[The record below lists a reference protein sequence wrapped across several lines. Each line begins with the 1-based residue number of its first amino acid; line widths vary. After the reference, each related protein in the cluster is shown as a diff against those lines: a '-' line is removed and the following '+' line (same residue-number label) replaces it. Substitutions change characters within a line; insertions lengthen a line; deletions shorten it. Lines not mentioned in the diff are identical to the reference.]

1 MSSPQEEIF
10 SRGDVKTGKGID
22 PIRAHSPV
30 SASELASRL
39 RFAFETGHI
48 WLGET
53 RMILLHG
60 AALIALRKELIDSLG
75 ADRARGVLTRMGY
88 ASGASDATW
97 ARKLYP
103 GATETELL
111 AMGPQLHTLEGIVCS
126 RNGKLSIDSV
136 EGVFYGEFDWD
147 SSFEA
152 DAHVKLYGMSAEP
165 ACWMQ
170 LGYACGYVS
179 TLMGKFI
186 LFHET
191 ACAAAGAPHCHI
203 VGRPADEWPDAQAS
217 LRYFEPDSV
226 ADHIMALQT
235 QVQNLRYSIDDELQ
249 MDDLIGVSPSFRQAA
264 SLLKKAA
271 ASQVTVLL
279 LGETGVGKERFARAL
294 HNISRRADRPFIA
307 VNCAALPEQLIESEL
322 FGVEKGAF
330 TGAQQSRPGRFE
342 RAHGGTLFLDEAGEL
357 CASAQAK
364 LLRVLQEGELE
375 RIGDSHTRKVDVR
388 VVAATNVDLAQAVAE
403 GRFRKDLY
411 YRLNIY
417 PVTIPPLRERKDDIA
432 LLVQRFL
439 DKYGVRHSKKVI
451 GVTDQV
457 MHALKQY
464 SWPGNIRELE
474 NVIERGII
482 LAQEGGRIDLA
493 DIFPA
498 ITVDAGQPRLSALAR
513 DGSVLKQ
520 DEETVEAFLD
530 YVQKNKVSLDDVE
543 SVLLKAA
550 MARAGGNLSSAARSL
565 GMTRPQL
572 AYRLKKSPQSAPEV
586 S

>member
-1 MSSPQEEIF
+1 
-10 SRGDVKTGKGID
+10 VKTVKTTE
-22 PIRAHSPV
+22 SPAE
-30 SASELASRL
+30 SPADASELASRL
-39 RFAFETGHI
+39 RFAFDSGHI
-48 WLGET
+48 WLGGT
-53 RMILLHG
+53 RMVLLHG

-75 ADRARGVLTRMGY
+75 TERARGVLSRIGY
-88 ASGASDATW
+88 ASGASDAEW

-103 GATETELL
+103 AASESELL
-111 AMGPQLHTLEGIVCS
+111 VMGPRLHTLEGIVCV
-126 RNGKLSIDSV
+126 RNGKLIIDIAK
-136 EGVFYGEFDWD
+136 GIFYGEFTWE

-152 DAHVKLYGMSAEP
+152 DAHLQLYGLSPEP

-186 LFHET
+186 LFKELE
-191 ACAAAGAPHCHI
+191 CSAAGAHQCEI
-203 VGRPADEWPDAQAS
+203 IGRPPEDWPDAEAS
-217 LRYFEPDSV
+217 MKYFQPDSV
-226 ADHIMALQT
+226 ADHIMELQT
-235 QVQNLRYSIDDELQ
+235 QVQNLRYSIDDDLH
-249 MDDLIGVSPSFRQAA
+249 MDDLVGTSSSFKQA
-264 SLLKKAA
+264 SSFLKKAA
-271 ASQVTVLL
+271 SSQVTVLL
-279 LGETGVGKERFARAL
+279 LGETGVGKEMFARAL
-294 HNISRRADRPFIA
+294 HNVSSRADRPFIA

-342 RAHGGTLFLDEAGEL
+342 RAHGGTLFLDEVGEL
-357 CASAQAK
+357 SASAQAK

-375 RIGDSHTRKVDVR
+375 RIGDCRTRKVDAR
-388 VVAATNVDLAQAVAE
+388 IVAATNVDMQQAVEE

-411 YRLNIY
+411 YRLSIY
-417 PVTIPPLRERKDDIA
+417 PVVIPPLRERKEDIP

-439 DKYGVRHSKKVI
+439 DKYSVRHSKKVQ

-464 SWPGNIRELE
+464 AWPGNIRELE

-482 LAQEGGRIDLA
+482 LARDGGRIDLA

-498 ITVDAGQPRLSALAR
+498 IAADAGKQRLSGLGK
-513 DGSVLKQ
+513 DGSVLKR
-520 DEETVEAFLD
+520 DESTVEAFLD
-530 YVQKNKVSLDDVE
+530 YVEKNRVSLDDVE

-550 MARAGGNLSSAARSL
+550 VARANGNLSSAARAL

-572 AYRLKKSPQSAPEV
+572 AYRLKKLPHNTPEN
-586 S
+586 

>member
-1 MSSPQEEIF
+1 MLKRDQV
-10 SRGDVKTGKGID
+10 DTGNTNGSAKPPLPD
-22 PIRAHSPV
+22 
-30 SASELASRL
+30 ASELSSRL
-39 RFAFETGHI
+39 RFAFDTGHI

-60 AALIALRKELIDSLG
+60 AALIALRKELIASLG
-75 ADRARGVLTRMGY
+75 TERARGVLTRMGY
-88 ASGASDATW
+88 ASGASDASW

-103 GATETELL
+103 GASETELL
-111 AMGPQLHTLEGIVCS
+111 TMGPQLHTLEGIVCV
-126 RNGKLSIDSV
+126 RNGKLSIDIAK
-136 EGVFYGEFDWD
+136 GVFYGEFTWE

-152 DAHVKLYGMSAEP
+152 DAHTALYGQSSEP

-186 LFHET
+186 LFNET
-191 ACAAAGAPHCHI
+191 KCSASGAQRCRI
-203 VGRPADEWPDAQAS
+203 IGRPAPEWDDAQAS
-217 LRYFEPDSV
+217 LKYFQPDSV

-235 QVQNLRYSIDDELQ
+235 EVQNLRYSIDDDLHT
-249 MDDLIGVSPSFRQAA
+249 DDLVGVSPSFRQASA
-264 SLLKKAA
+264 LLKKAA

-294 HNISRRADRPFIA
+294 HNVSSRAERPFVA

-357 CASAQAK
+357 SASAQAK

-375 RIGDSHTRKVDVR
+375 RIGDSRTRKVDVR
-388 VVAATNVDLAQAVAE
+388 VIAATNVHLAQAVE
-403 GRFRKDLY
+403 QGRFRKDLY

-417 PVTIPPLRERKDDIA
+417 PVTIPPLRERKDDIG
-432 LLVQRFL
+432 LLVERFL
-439 DKYGVRHSKKVI
+439 DKYGARNSKKVI

-457 MHALKQY
+457 MHAFKQY

-482 LAQEGGRIDLA
+482 LAQEGGRIELA
-493 DIFPA
+493 DIFPT
-498 ITVDAGQPRLSALAR
+498 ITLDSCKWRLSALAR
-513 DGSVLKQ
+513 DGRVLKR
-520 DEETVEAFLD
+520 EEAIVEAFLD
-530 YVQKNKVSLDDVE
+530 YVQKNEVSLDDVE
-543 SVLLKAA
+543 SVLLEAA
-550 MARAGGNLSSAARSL
+550 MARAGGNLSSAARAL

-572 AYRLKKSPQSAPEV
+572 AYRLKKLPKNRPVIA
-586 S
+586 